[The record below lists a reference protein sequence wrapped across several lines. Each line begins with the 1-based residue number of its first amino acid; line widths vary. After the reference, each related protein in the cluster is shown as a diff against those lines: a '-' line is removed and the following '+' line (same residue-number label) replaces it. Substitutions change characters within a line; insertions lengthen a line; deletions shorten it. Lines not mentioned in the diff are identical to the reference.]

1 MLRQNTNVTFLCQ
14 ASSVPA
20 YGCIQVPHQTILQH
34 DSQKCPKVLYGG
46 SATVV
51 LERHSILTKLNCSH
65 RTCQYIS
72 QPSKQKLW
80 DTPFEHYLQNQNI
93 HLIALE
99 NVSKRNVFSTP
110 GMCVLAGLHILRAPQ
125 TSATSDIGMQCVHS
139 EMKR

>member
-1 MLRQNTNVTFLCQ
+1 M
-14 ASSVPA
+14 PA

-34 DSQKCPKVLYGG
+34 DSQKYPKVLYGG

-80 DTPFEHYLQNQNI
+80 DTPFQTYYLDQNI

-99 NVSKRNVFSTP
+99 NVPTEMYVFSP
-110 GMCVLAGLHILRAPQ
+110 G
-125 TSATSDIGMQCVHS
+125 T
-139 EMKR
+139 